1 MPWGADPWLEGPAGR
16 RMGGGFATESSVS
29 GDAAAGAD
37 RNGVRAL
44 GMWSLASVGLNL
56 VVGAGFFLLPSQFF
70 AVSGAWSPWIILLV
84 GAFIVPIALSFAE
97 VGSRFSGNGG
107 PYLYVR
113 AAFGPLVGFEI
124 GWILWLSR
132 IISHASVL
140 AGLLMLLEIIA
151 GRPLGDLAKAAVVV
165 GLTGAIG
172 YFSVVGGDTNARL
185 VTGLAVV
192 KIAAVFALI
201 VAGLPQVEWTR
212 LAPQVDLSLAQFGQA
227 AVLAIF
233 VISGFEMLSIPA
245 GEASNPQRD
254 VPRAL
259 LVSLMAGVAL
269 IVAANVVAIGLVPDL
284 GSSRLALADAGQ
296 AAMGQVGW
304 WMIAVAAVLA
314 AVGNN
319 VSGLLASSRLL
330 AGLADEGDIPGVLGR
345 RSARYGT
352 PVVAVVATA
361 TVIIVLALSGS
372 FVWLVGLASGTRVL
386 IYLGVAVATARLR
399 ASRLADRVP
408 PARFRTPAP
417 RVVLVLSVLGSL
429 SILTAMTLSQL
440 VAIGSSLVA
449 GLLLYFVCGPNVGPG
464 RGIWQRTRGTG
475 AAGQ

>member
-1 MPWGADPWLEGPAGR
+1 LKQETPDSQNGTVGSER
-16 RMGGGFATESSVS
+16 
-29 GDAAAGAD
+29 AA
-37 RNGVRAL
+37 VRAL

-70 AVSGAWSPWIILLV
+70 ALSGAWSPWIILLV

-97 VGSRFSGNGG
+97 VGSRYKGNGG

-113 AAFGPLVGFEI
+113 AAFGSLAGFEL

-140 AGLLMLLEIIA
+140 SGLLVLLEVIS
-151 GRPLGDLAKAAVVV
+151 GQPLGDMTKAAVVV
-165 GLTGAIG
+165 GLTSVIG

-192 KIAAVFALI
+192 KIAAVSLLI
-201 VAGLPQVEWTR
+201 VVGLPQVEWTR
-212 LAPQVDLSLAQFGQA
+212 VVPDTAVSLAQFGQA
-227 AVLAIF
+227 AVLSIF
-233 VISGFEMLSIPA
+233 VISGFEMLCIPA

-269 IVAANVVAIGLVPDL
+269 IVTANVVAIGLVPDL
-284 GSSRLALADAGQ
+284 GASRLALADAGR
-296 AAMGQVGW
+296 AALGAAGW

-330 AGLADEGDIPGVLGR
+330 AGLADEGDVPAVLGR

-352 PVVAVVATA
+352 PVVAVVLTA
-361 TVIIVLALSGS
+361 AVIIVLALSGS

-386 IYLGVAVATARLR
+386 IYLGVAISTARLR
-399 ASRLADRVP
+399 APQFAQHVP

-417 RVVLVLSVLGSL
+417 GLVLVLSVLGSL
-429 SILTAMTLSQL
+429 LILTAMTLSQL
-440 VAIGSSLVA
+440 AVIGSSLLV
-449 GLLLYFVCGPNVGPG
+449 GLLLYAACGPNSRAG
-464 RGIWQRTRGTG
+464 RGLW
-475 AAGQ
+475 

>member
-1 MPWGADPWLEGPAGR
+1 
-16 RMGGGFATESSVS
+16 
-29 GDAAAGAD
+29 
-37 RNGVRAL
+37 
-44 GMWSLASVGLNL
+44 MWSLASVGLNL

-97 VGSRFSGNGG
+97 VGSRYTGNGG

-113 AAFGPLVGFEI
+113 AAFGSLAGFEI

-140 AGLLMLLEIIA
+140 AGLLVLLEVI
-151 GRPLGDLAKAAVVV
+151 GGQPLGEWSKIAAVV
-165 GLTGAIG
+165 GLTGLIG

-192 KIAAVFALI
+192 KIAAVFVLI
-201 VAGLPQVEWTR
+201 VVGLPQVEWTR
-212 LAPQVDLSLAQFGQA
+212 VVPGTSLSLAQFGQA
-227 AVLAIF
+227 AVLSIF
-233 VISGFEMLSIPA
+233 VISGFEMLCIPA

-259 LVSLMAGVAL
+259 LVSLLAGVAL
-269 IVAANVVAIGLVPDL
+269 IVTANVVAIGLVPDL

-296 AAMGQVGW
+296 AALGAVGW

-330 AGLADEGDIPGVLGR
+330 AGLADEGDVPSVLGR

-361 TVIIVLALSGS
+361 TVIIALALSGS

-386 IYLGVAVATARLR
+386 IYIGVAIATARLR
-399 ASRLADRVP
+399 APQFAQDVP

-417 RVVLVLSVLGSL
+417 HLVLMLSVLGSL
-429 SILTAMTLSQL
+429 SILTVMTFSQL
-440 VAIGSSLVA
+440 VTIATGLLA
-449 GLLLYFVCGPNVGPG
+449 GLPLYLACGPDSGLR
-464 RGIWQRTRGTG
+464 RGAWQRTNSPDATH
-475 AAGQ
+475 Q

>member
-1 MPWGADPWLEGPAGR
+1 
-16 RMGGGFATESSVS
+16 
-29 GDAAAGAD
+29 
-37 RNGVRAL
+37 
-44 GMWSLASVGLNL
+44 MWSLASVGLNL

-70 AVSGAWSPWIILLV
+70 SVSGAWSPWIILLV

-97 VGSRFSGNGG
+97 VGSRYTGNGG

-113 AAFGPLVGFEI
+113 AAFGPLAGFEI

-140 AGLLMLLEIIA
+140 AGLLVLLEVI
-151 GRPLGDLAKAAVVV
+151 GGQPLGAWSKAFVVA
-165 GLTGAIG
+165 GLTGLIG

-192 KIAAVFALI
+192 KIAAVIVLI
-201 VAGLPQVEWTR
+201 VVGLPQVEWTR
-212 LAPQVDLSLAQFGQA
+212 VVPGTGLSLEQFGQA
-227 AVLAIF
+227 AVLSIF

-259 LVSLMAGVAL
+259 LVSLTAGVAL
-269 IVAANVVAIGLVPDL
+269 IVTANVVAIGLVPDL
-284 GSSRLALADAGQ
+284 GASRLALADAGQ
-296 AAMGQVGW
+296 AALGVAGW

-330 AGLADEGDIPGVLGR
+330 AGLADEGDVPGVLGR
-345 RSARYGT
+345 RSERYGT

-361 TVIIVLALSGS
+361 AVIITLALSGS
-372 FVWLVGLASGTRVL
+372 FVWLVGLASGTRLL
-386 IYLGVAVATARLR
+386 IYIGVAIATARLR
-399 ASRLADRVP
+399 APKFALSVP
-408 PARFRTPAP
+408 PARFLTPAP
-417 RVVLVLSVLGSL
+417 RLVLILSVLGSL
-429 SILTAMTLSQL
+429 SILTVMTLSQL
-440 VAIGSSLVA
+440 ITIGAGLLA
-449 GLLLYFVCGPNVGPG
+449 GLLLYVVCGPDAGLR
-464 RGIWQRTRGTG
+464 RGAWPRSDRSSATSR
-475 AAGQ
+475 